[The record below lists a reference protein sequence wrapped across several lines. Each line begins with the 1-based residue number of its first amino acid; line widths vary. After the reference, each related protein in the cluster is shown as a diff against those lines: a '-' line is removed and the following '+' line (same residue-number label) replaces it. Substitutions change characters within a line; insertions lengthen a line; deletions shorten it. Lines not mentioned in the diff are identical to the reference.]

1 MLKVKARLHMQNHN
15 EPAGRAY
22 IIGDKTG
29 LKALGEA
36 LIKTSKS
43 VIGLDTIKLY
53 TSDGHEYEIVMACD
67 VSEEEWQNTPVPYD
81 KSHNPEK
88 LSIIKSYNE
97 IKCYK

>member
-1 MLKVKARLHMQNHN
+1 MLTVKARLHMQNHN

-53 TSDGHEYEIVMACD
+53 TSDGHEYEIVIACD
-67 VSEEEWQNTPVPYD
+67 VSEEEWQQLPVPYNKHHD
-81 KSHNPEK
+81 PTK
-88 LSIIKSYNE
+88 LEIVKSYNV
-97 IKCYK
+97 IKNNY